1 MRANHPETK
10 EIGMR
15 AADVMQKGIISVSPE
30 LSVLEFEEFLT
41 SEEISGVPVCG
52 TMGQILGIA
61 SKTDIIRVLSEEKSD
76 QMRELLQPDLT
87 VGDIMTREIVTVRPD
102 EDVRE
107 VARRMIDGH
116 LHRVMVVTSEDVVGI
131 ITTFDLLKL
140 LS

>member
-1 MRANHPETK
+1 
-10 EIGMR
+10 MR
-15 AADVMQKGIISVSPE
+15 AADVMQKGVISVSPE

-41 SEEISGVPVCG
+41 SEEISGVPVSG
-52 TMGQILGIA
+52 TRGEILGVA
-61 SKTDIIRVLSEEKSD
+61 SKTDIIRVLSEEMSD

-116 LHRVMVVTSEDVVGI
+116 LHRVLVVSSEDVVGI

-140 LS
+140 LT

>member
-1 MRANHPETK
+1 MRANRPET
-10 EIGMR
+10 EESGMR
-15 AADVMQKGIISVSPE
+15 AADVMQKGVISVSPE

-41 SEEISGVPVCG
+41 SEEISGVPVSG
-52 TMGQILGIA
+52 TRGEILGVA
-61 SKTDIIRVLSEEKSD
+61 SKTDIIRVLSEEMSD

-116 LHRVMVVTSEDVVGI
+116 LHRVLVVSSEDVVGI

-140 LS
+140 LT

>member
-1 MRANHPETK
+1 
-10 EIGMR
+10 MR
-15 AADVMQKGIISVSPE
+15 AADVMQKGVISVSPE

-41 SEEISGVPVCG
+41 SEEISGVPVSG
-52 TMGQILGIA
+52 TRGEILGVA
-61 SKTDIIRVLSEEKSD
+61 SKTDIIRVLSEEMSD

-87 VGDIMTREIVTVRPD
+87 VGDIMTRETVTVRPD

-116 LHRVMVVTSEDVVGI
+116 LHRVLVVSSEDVVGI

-140 LS
+140 LT